1 VQIQNHKTTADV
13 FLNVDEAFAVSGNPT
28 IKIMKIKFVLA
39 SALLLLNVFAA
50 AQANTKP
57 AVKQSVK
64 KAAKQSNQSVK
75 KLGVFTNMRFTA
87 EHQYGYSVEL
97 WQEKNRVFGLFLS
110 SEGLIGDTPTGL
122 LEDAA
127 LDSKTGRL
135 TFRARLSMGM
145 TFDKNNKEVP
155 TRDVFQFEGVLK
167 NRHLIGTLTH
177 TDDSTGPATNSKK
190 KISLVLSK
198 SETAAMNPAQSYDE
212 WKKAADE
219 ILALRGPKW

>member
-1 VQIQNHKTTADV
+1 
-13 FLNVDEAFAVSGNPT
+13 
-28 IKIMKIKFVLA
+28 MKIKFVLT

-50 AQANTKP
+50 AQSKTKSGVEQP
-57 AVKQSVK
+57 VK
-64 KAAKQSNQSVK
+64 KIGSQSHRTIK
-75 KLGVFTNMRFTA
+75 RLGVFTNMRFTA

-110 SEGLIGDTPTGL
+110 SEGLSGDTPTGL

-135 TFRARLSMGM
+135 TFRARLSTGM
-145 TFDKNNKEVP
+145 TVDKNNREVP
-155 TRDVFQFEGVLK
+155 TRDVFQFEGVLR
-167 NRHLIGTLTH
+167 NRNLSGTITH
-177 TDDSTGPATNSKK
+177 TDDSTGTAIKTKK
-190 KISLVLSK
+190 KISLALSK
-198 SETAAMNPAQSYDE
+198 SQTAEMNAAQSYDE